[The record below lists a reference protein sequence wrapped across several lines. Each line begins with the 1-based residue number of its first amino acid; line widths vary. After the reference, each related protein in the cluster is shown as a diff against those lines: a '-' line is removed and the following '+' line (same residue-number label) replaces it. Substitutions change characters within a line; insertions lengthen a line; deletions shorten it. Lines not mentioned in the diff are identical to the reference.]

1 MTRRKRVAPL
11 WWLRLLA
18 WLGHSRSRRR
28 LGQFNRKRHSS
39 FVDRLSQASG
49 DGCSHPTIVAEPTK

>member
-1 MTRRKRVAPL
+1 MTRRYWL
-11 WWLRLLA
+11 LIWLRLLA

-39 FVDRLSQASG
+39 FVAENAPCVSGGDSHRASEA
-49 DGCSHPTIVAEPTK
+49 S